1 MGARVPTRR
10 DGAVLLVNSTRGG
23 ELRAVRDV
31 LTRSLDTPVVYL
43 DHDDLRTA
51 SLALDHASGTLTV
64 EGRRITPIVTWI
76 RHSSASAIIAQAR
89 PTHPRTVLDAHCWA
103 DLLGQVA
110 GRAAVALPGPAPTG
124 AGQLHD
130 AQRLGVAVPRTV
142 VGTDVASAA
151 AVLGAD
157 LIVVKTPDFR
167 LYQPDPADWA
177 PHLPAVGGPEQ
188 VGPARTGAP
197 VVVQEYVRH
206 SRELRV
212 YHLDGGL
219 CAFEVTAA
227 DPTTRWTDPDEV
239 AVRHVACPPAA
250 ADVVRALC
258 AAWGLRY
265 GAFDLLVDAR
275 GEVMFL
281 EANPDGD
288 WLYYEH
294 RAGWHGV
301 SFMAAV
307 MVRALFDSGGS
318 REGVNVA

>member
-1 MGARVPTRR
+1 M
-10 DGAVLLVNSTRGG
+10 LLVNSARGG
-23 ELRAVRDV
+23 ELRAVRTV
-31 LTRSLDTPVVYL
+31 LTRSLGTPVVYL
-43 DHDDLRTA
+43 DHEDLRTT
-51 SLALDHASGTLTV
+51 SLSLDHASGTLTV
-64 EGRRITPIVTWI
+64 DGRRITPVVTWI
-76 RHSSASAIIAQAR
+76 RHSSASAILAQAR
-89 PTHPRTVLDAHCWA
+89 PTHSRTVLDAHCWA

-130 AQRLGVAVPRTV
+130 ARRLGVTVPRTV
-142 VGTDVASAA
+142 VGTDVAAA
-151 AVLGAD
+151 TALLGGD
-157 LIVVKTPDFR
+157 RIVVKTPDFR
-167 LYQPDPADWA
+167 LYQPDPAHWA
-177 PHLPAVGGPEQ
+177 PHLPAVGGSDD
-188 VGPARTGAP
+188 VGPARAGAP

-227 DPTTRWTDPDEV
+227 DPAARWTDPDEV
-239 AVRHVACPPAA
+239 TVRHVACPPAA
-250 ADVVRALC
+250 ADVVAGLC

-275 GEVMFL
+275 DEVVFL

-307 MVRALFDSGGS
+307 MVRALLDRSSSRGG
-318 REGVNVA
+318 VHVA